1 MRVAAGSTVLALMF
15 SLSVQAAVYSFDDAG
30 PVPQGGTSL
39 SFEHVVTGDPC
50 AIDGV
55 ELVLTFSSSWHLDLG
70 GSIKGAL
77 ILDPGG
83 TGATTTYEAFSA
95 SVSPSGTGGQ
105 PIYDLTFPA
114 GGNFKGC
121 NPNGTWALNLW
132 DKGTDGIENSLVS
145 WSVNASVVT
154 SVPEPANVALA
165 IVAGAWLLATLARS
179 RPVASWISSMRTGGA
194 P

>member
-1 MRVAAGSTVLALMF
+1 MSVAAGLSVLALMF
-15 SLSVQAAVYSFDDAG
+15 SLSVQGALYSDAG
-30 PVPQGGTSL
+30 SVPQGGMSL

-55 ELVLTFSSSWHLDLG
+55 ELVLTFSSSCHLDLDG
-70 GSIKGAL
+70 SSIKGAL

-95 SVSPSGTGGQ
+95 SVSPSGTSGQ
-105 PIYDLTFPA
+105 QIYDLTFPA

-132 DKGTDGIENSLVS
+132 DTGADGIENSLVS
-145 WSVNASVVT
+145 WSVNASGVT

-165 IVAGAWLLATLARS
+165 IFTGAVLLATLARS
-179 RPVASWISSMRTGGA
+179 RPVAFWKNSWRTGGA